1 MINEKRTFDDFGYNS
16 IILTYGSDKKVW
28 RTCESCGEDRI
39 VIFNQCADLCRS
51 CAAKGR
57 IHSDESK
64 RKMSKAKSG
73 ENNPMFGATEKNSP
87 NFCKIFSDESKR
99 KMSKAKSGKN
109 NPMFGVTHSKE
120 TKDKISENH
129 ADVSG
134 EKNPN
139 YGKTRSYE
147 SKRKISATHQNI
159 SYDEW
164 EAFAINQPYCPRFNE
179 SCKESN
185 RNKYGRQCFICGLP
199 EKDNITST
207 SKHKKL
213 SVHHVDMQKQQGCEG
228 HAWKL
233 IPVCM
238 HCHMKL
244 HSARMASCI
253 EYILEKDE

>member
-1 MINEKRTFDDFGYNS
+1 MINGKRTFEDFGYNS
-16 IILTYGSDKKVW
+16 AILTHGSSKKVW
-28 RTCESCGEDRI
+28 RTCDCCGKDNV

-57 IHSDESK
+57 RHSDESK
-64 RKMSKAKSG
+64 RKMSKSKSG
-73 ENNPMFGATEKNSP
+73 KNNPMFGTTGENSP
-87 NFCKIFSDESKR
+87 NFGKIFSDESKR
-99 KMSKAKSGKN
+99 KMSEANLGENNSMYGKH
-109 NPMFGVTHSKE
+109 HSKE
-120 TKDKISENH
+120 TKNKISENH
-129 ADVSG
+129 TDMSG

-139 YGKTRSYE
+139 YGKTHSYE
-147 SKRKISATHQNI
+147 SRRKISAAHQNI

-164 EAFAINQPYCPRFNE
+164 KVFAVNQSYCPRFNE

-199 EKDNITST
+199 EKDNITLT
-207 SKHKKL
+207 GKYKKL
-213 SVHHVDMQKQQGCEG
+213 SVHHVDMQKQQGCNG
-228 HAWKL
+228 YAWKL

-244 HSARMASCI
+244 HNVRMASCI